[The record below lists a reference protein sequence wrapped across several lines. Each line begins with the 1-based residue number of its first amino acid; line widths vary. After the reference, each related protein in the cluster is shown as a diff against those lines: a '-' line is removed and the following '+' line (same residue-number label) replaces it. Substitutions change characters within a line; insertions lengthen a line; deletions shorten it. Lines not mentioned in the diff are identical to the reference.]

1 MSEFDDP
8 QLQHSLG
15 RLSGEFPDDNT
26 ALYAVQGRVQQI
38 RRRRTMVVSTS
49 ACLLLVTG
57 LTFAAIR
64 SGGSQPSQPASSGST
79 TGPTSG
85 PSSTGHGSETT
96 SASTAPGTSTPGTSA
111 PATTPAT
118 SHPAASTTIPVV
130 VVTTAHPVHTGGSNG
145 HQSTTT
151 VPVVVVTTAAPVHST
166 STSTTAT
173 STTVA
178 TTDVRTYSS
187 VAGTITVEVR
197 PGSVRLVSTSAAAG
211 YVAEVAESSGQK
223 VDVKFRGGSRDW
235 RIRVEIKDGAVT
247 YRVD

>member
-57 LTFAAIR
+57 ITFAAIR

-96 SASTAPGTSTPGTSA
+96 SASTAPGTSAPGTSA

-151 VPVVVVTTAAPVHST
+151 VPVHSTSTTAAPVHST
-166 STSTTAT
+166 STSTT

-187 VAGTITVEVR
+187 VAGSITVEVR
-197 PGSVRLVSTSAAAG
+197 PGSLRLVSTSPVTG
-211 YVAEVAESSGQK
+211 YVAEVADSSGQK

>member
-57 LTFAAIR
+57 ITFAAIR

-96 SASTAPGTSTPGTSA
+96 SASTAPGTSNPATSA
-111 PATTPAT
+111 PVTTPST
-118 SHPAASTTIPVV
+118 SHPAASSTIPVV
-130 VVTTAHPVHTGGSNG
+130 VVTTADPVHTGGSHG

-166 STSTTAT
+166 STTAT

-187 VAGTITVEVR
+187 VAGNITVEVR
-197 PGSVRLVSTSAAAG
+197 PGSLRLVSTSPAAG

-223 VDVKFRGGSRDW
+223 VDVKFRGSSRDW